1 MPRYLSKEKD
11 MRLVMCFMFWLLSGF
26 SANAA
31 EKVALIIGNTDYESN
46 YDLVNPINDAKAI
59 SAALTGHG
67 FGVTLGLDLTRD
79 QLIEALMSFRE
90 AADMADV
97 ALVYYSGHGMEF
109 DGENYLIP
117 VDAKLDD
124 SRDIPEATVPLSTVL
139 RQISGASRLKMV
151 VLDAC
156 RNNPFVAKMA
166 SPSGQKYVSQGL
178 VAPSWQGDNTLIAYA
193 AAAGAVTPDGQAGGN
208 SPYTASFLDALA
220 GPPRDVGIFMRV
232 VGAGM
237 RQRTGSISLPFVYS
251 SIPPEEL
258 IINSGKSLPGQSQSS
273 SLVRNKEAPKKV
285 ERIYTERELA
295 SAVQDELNR
304 HLCGALTVDGVFG
317 KQSQAA
323 LQRFYQYSGIAPT
336 SSGPTPEV
344 LKALETSAAAFC
356 PPLTSERTLATASR
370 PKKSITKVR
379 PDPVRYSYEVWPAR
393 SVRYNR
399 RVTRKTAYGQLTCL
413 GGRGASIPRKCNW
426 K

>member
-1 MPRYLSKEKD
+1 
-11 MRLVMCFMFWLLSGF
+11 MRFVLCFIFCQLSGF
-26 SANAA
+26 SAIAA
-31 EKVALIIGNTDYESN
+31 EKVALIIGNTDYVSN

-59 SAALTGHG
+59 SAALSGHG
-67 FGVTLGLDLTRD
+67 FDVTLGLDLTRD
-79 QLIEALMSFRE
+79 QLIEALMGFRQ
-90 AADMADV
+90 AADTADV

-124 SRDIPEATVPLSTVL
+124 SRDIPDATVPLSAVL
-139 RQISGASRLKMV
+139 RQISGAARLKMV

-156 RNNPFVAKMA
+156 RNNPFIANMA
-166 SPSGQKYVSQGL
+166 SPSGKKFVGQGL

-193 AAAGAVTPDGQAGGN
+193 AAAGAVTPDGLAGGN

-220 GPPRDVGIFMRV
+220 GPPRDVGIFMRI

-237 RQRTGSISLPFVYS
+237 RQRTGSTSLPFVYS

-258 IINSGKSLPGQSQSS
+258 IINSGQSLPGQSQPS
-273 SLVRNKEAPKKV
+273 SLVRNNEFPKQV
-285 ERIYTERELA
+285 EKSYTEKELA
-295 SAVQDELNR
+295 TAVQSELNR
-304 HLCGALTVDGVFG
+304 HQCGNLIVDGDFG
-317 KQSQAA
+317 RQSKVA
-323 LQRFYQYSGIAPT
+323 LDRFYQHSGVTSISSIPT
-336 SSGPTPEV
+336 LDL
-344 LKALETSAAAFC
+344 LKRLQTRVVAYC

-370 PKKSITKVR
+370 PKTSVKKNR

-393 SVRYNR
+393 SVKYNK
-399 RVTRKTAYGQLTCL
+399 RVTKKTAYGQLTCL